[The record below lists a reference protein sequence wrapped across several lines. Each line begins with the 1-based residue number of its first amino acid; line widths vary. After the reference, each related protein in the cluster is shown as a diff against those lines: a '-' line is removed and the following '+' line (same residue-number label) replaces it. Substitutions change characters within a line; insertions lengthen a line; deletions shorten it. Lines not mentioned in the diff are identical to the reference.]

1 MVMET
6 IADVPRRFPS
16 AVLRLDGQEESRL
29 RMQTIIRL
37 RWFGVGGQLLTLA
50 GVYWV
55 LGYDFPVGWCLA
67 LVSLSAWL
75 NVYLR
80 IRYPARHRLSRTFAT
95 VLLAWDI
102 LELAALLY
110 LTGGLQNPFAFLI
123 VAPVTVSA
131 ATLPPRHTILL
142 GALAVAASAIL
153 AVWHLP
159 LPWSPDAPIE
169 LPVLYKLGILASIA
183 SGMAFLALY
192 AARLSKEARLMS
204 EALAATEHVLA
215 REQKLHALDGLAAAA
230 AHEFGTP
237 LATIALVTKELERSS
252 DQWPDLKEDIT
263 LLRSQAERCRD
274 ILRKLT
280 RSPTAQDPHHVSLPV
295 TQLLQE
301 AAEPY
306 ATDKVRIEISS
317 TPRASALDGHRREP
331 IGERRPGLIYGLG
344 NLVENAVDFASSEV
358 AIAATWDEHE
368 IEVTVTDDGP
378 GFAPDIIDTLGEPY
392 VTTRASGKRLGR
404 SGKEA
409 SGLGLGF
416 FIAKTLLERS
426 GAHVSLENRTSP
438 ARGAIVRITWT
449 RGSFDLPESRS
460 GEPRAT
466 LPGAAPSHAAG

>member
-1 MVMET
+1 MQSIQV
-6 IADVPRRFPS
+6 AARRMLC
-16 AVLRLDGQEESRL
+16 AITRLDGQDESRL

-37 RWFGVGGQLLTLA
+37 RWFGVGGQLVTLA
-50 GVYWV
+50 TVYWV

-80 IRYPARHRLSRTFAT
+80 IRFPARHRLSRGFAT
-95 VLLAWDI
+95 LLLAWDI

-110 LTGGLQNPFAFLI
+110 LTGGLQNPFAFLL

-131 ATLPPRHTILL
+131 ATLPARNTLLL
-142 GALAVAASAIL
+142 GAIALSASSVL
-153 AVWHLP
+153 VGWHLP
-159 LPWSPDAPIE
+159 LPWSPGEPVS
-169 LPVLYKLGILASIA
+169 LPVIYKLGMLASIA

-192 AARLSKEARLMS
+192 AARLSKEARHMS

-230 AHEFGTP
+230 AHELGTP
-237 LATIALVTKELERSS
+237 LATIALVTKELERGSR
-252 DQWPDLKEDIT
+252 QWPELLEDIT
-263 LLRSQAERCRD
+263 LLRTQAERCRE

-280 RSPTAQDPHHVSLPV
+280 RSPTEQDPHHMSLPV

-301 AAEPY
+301 AAGPY
-306 ATDKVRIEISS
+306 ASSKVRIRISS
-317 TPRASALDGHRREP
+317 IPRPAATNDNRREP

-344 NLVENAVDFASSEV
+344 NLVENAVDFAGSEV
-358 AIAATWDEHE
+358 DVSARWDERE
-368 IEVTVTDDGP
+368 IEVIVADDGP
-378 GFAPDIIDTLGEPY
+378 GFAPEIIDTLGEPY
-392 VTTRASGKRLGR
+392 VTTRSSGRRLGR

-426 GAHVSLENRTSP
+426 GAHVSLENRAAP
-438 ARGAIVRITWT
+438 DHGAVVRVTWT
-449 RGSFDLPESRS
+449 RSSFDLPDSRPHERHMPS
-460 GEPRAT
+460 GAT
-466 LPGAAPSHAAG
+466 SHAAE